1 MVLTA
6 QVFPI
11 IYAIGNVEMWVR
23 WKTVVTV
30 FEIRR
35 LQLRHCSAQ
44 FKKCTSSVDFD
55 ELISFMRS
63 ILNIELFANNVGPYF
78 DTILKML
85 NKETRISKVW
95 SRSCDFVI

>member
-1 MVLTA
+1 
-6 QVFPI
+6 
-11 IYAIGNVEMWVR
+11 MWVR

-44 FKKCTSSVDFD
+44 FKKCTLSVDFD

-63 ILNIELFANNVGPYF
+63 ILNIELFANIVGPYF

-95 SRSCDFVI
+95 SCSCDFVI